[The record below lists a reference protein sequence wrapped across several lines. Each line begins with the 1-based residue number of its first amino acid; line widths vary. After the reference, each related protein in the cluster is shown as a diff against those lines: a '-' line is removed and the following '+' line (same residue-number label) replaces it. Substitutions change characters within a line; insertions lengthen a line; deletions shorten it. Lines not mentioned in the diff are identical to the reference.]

1 MSRSWAEISWG
12 GGLVILFLWVKG
24 GRRGGWER
32 YLGGFVFGGGDEV
45 GAIGGHLQVCDLHA
59 LFVRFDVFEEFA
71 GLWAMVKNAFSD
83 QREKLG
89 YLRIIL

>member
-1 MSRSWAEISWG
+1 M
-12 GGLVILFLWVKG
+12 
-24 GRRGGWER
+24 
-32 YLGGFVFGGGDEV
+32 
-45 GAIGGHLQVCDLHA
+45 QVCDLHA
-59 LFVRFDVFEEFA
+59 LFVHFDVFEEFA